1 MIWLTTT
8 QMSEHLGIHK
18 QTLLKLRRADRS
30 PFKETRDFRWAGM
43 TTAGRLQWNRDAA
56 ELAFTR
62 FKRISPV
69 TCESFA
75 AARESQAY
83 ELAGA

>member
-1 MIWLTTT
+1 
-8 QMSEHLGIHK
+8 MSEHLGIHK
-18 QTLLKLRRADRS
+18 QTLLKLRRADRY

-83 ELAGA
+83 ELAGG